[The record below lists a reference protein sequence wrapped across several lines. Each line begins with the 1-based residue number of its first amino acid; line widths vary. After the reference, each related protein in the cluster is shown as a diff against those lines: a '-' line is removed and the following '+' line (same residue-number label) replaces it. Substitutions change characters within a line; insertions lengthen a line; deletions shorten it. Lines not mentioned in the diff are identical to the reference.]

1 MSKKLKSKD
10 KKAREKAVEEL
21 ALNPSVDSLKDL
33 IDIML
38 NDKEVKIR
46 RKAAL
51 AIGRLENKDARD
63 ALAESLEKETDDET
77 RRNAAISLGKM
88 MDERAVPALIECYN
102 APKKTN
108 FFENIDRARVNLVLT
123 ELAGNL
129 GFADIEELIE
139 AKEKEAKK

>member
-1 MSKKLKSKD
+1 MSRKLKSKD
-10 KKAREKAVEEL
+10 LKAREKAVEDL
-21 ALNPSVDSLKDL
+21 ALNPNADSLNEL
-33 IDIML
+33 IELML

-51 AIGRLENKDARD
+51 ALGRLGDDNACD
-63 ALAESLEKETDDET
+63 ALAEALKKENDEEA

-102 APKKTN
+102 APKKNN

-139 AKEKEAKK
+139 AKEKEVKK